1 MTVELTEK
9 AKENLQRIAESRK
22 KDSKFARLEPAEKT
36 TLHFDAEKIEPMG
49 VEFEGKKSLKYQYAV
64 TNPNEPEQPEKYFTA
79 SKRNSAL
86 IDTYLAEGQSIL
98 KIHRIGAGKD
108 TQYAITPA

>member
-36 TLHFDAEKIEPMG
+36 TLHFDAEKIEPME
-49 VEFEGKKSLKYQYAV
+49 VEFEGVELEAAEHGGTVHAQVVEADIDFDV
-64 TNPNEPEQPEKYFTA
+64 T
-79 SKRNSAL
+79 
-86 IDTYLAEGQSIL
+86 
-98 KIHRIGAGKD
+98 GA
-108 TQYAITPA
+108 AA

>member
-1 MTVELTEK
+1 ME
-9 AKENLQRIAESRK
+9 
-22 KDSKFARLEPAEKT
+22 
-36 TLHFDAEKIEPMG
+36 

-86 IDTYLAEGQSIL
+86 IDTYLAYLTEGQSIL

>member
-1 MTVELTEK
+1 MTVELSEK
-9 AKENLQRIAESRK
+9 AKENLERIAESRK
-22 KDSKFARLEPAEKT
+22 KDSKFLRLEPGEKT
-36 TLHFDAEKIEPMG
+36 ILHFDPERIEPVD
-49 VEFEGKKSLKYQYAV
+49 VEFEGKKSIRYQYSV
-64 TNPNEPEQPEKYFTA
+64 TESNEPEKSKYFTA

-86 IDTYLAEGQSIL
+86 IDTYLTEGQSIL